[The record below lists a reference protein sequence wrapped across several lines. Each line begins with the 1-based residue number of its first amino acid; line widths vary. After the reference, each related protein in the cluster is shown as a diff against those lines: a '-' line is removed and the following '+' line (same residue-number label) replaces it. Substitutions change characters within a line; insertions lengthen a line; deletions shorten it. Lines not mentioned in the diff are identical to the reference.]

1 MRPLVSSGRLLIAL
15 LISPVLASAAN
26 PRATEKG
33 LLPIDDFAQLAVV
46 GGMRMSPDGKAI
58 AYTAAADQKYAI
70 IIKELDTGKVQG
82 VDDGYS
88 PQWVNSGRIVF
99 GASAV
104 RAEGLVAIDR
114 NGNNYTPL
122 LGRARQ
128 NVRHETQTI
137 IWGGVIFR
145 DFPDPAKTDHVLL
158 QQFDYPDYVGRYAIQ
173 LSFPHVMDMDTRSG
187 NFQRSVENPGG
198 VIRWLPDAQGRV
210 LVGTDFSKGKT
221 RVIHRKDEK
230 SPWRVPAGLDW
241 ATRALEIQGLSADA
255 KTLYLSRITAN
266 GKSALYS
273 YDLVKEQMGE
283 VILAHDHYD
292 ILPIDGSGGG
302 ELILAPRTREVL
314 GVSYNTDLPR
324 VAWFDQEMAAIQASL
339 DKALP
344 ERINTIAD
352 MNNDR
357 NRFLVRSW
365 SARDPGTY
373 YVFDLVKQNLTPV
386 MPAMP
391 WIKPERMAEMM
402 PISYTS
408 RDGLTIRG
416 YLTVPVGH
424 AAKNLP
430 LVVLPHGGPF
440 ARDGYSYNPDVQ
452 FLANRG
458 YAVLQVNYR
467 GSTGFGR
474 DFLEK
479 GMRHVGRE
487 MIDDITDGA
496 KWAVKKHVADPDRIA
511 IMGWS
516 YGGYAAL
523 MGVIREPKLFRC
535 AIDLAG
541 VTDWKSLLKYDAE
554 VSPHSVEA
562 TRDFIGDYKA
572 DAADLDDIS
581 PVNHVDAIQV
591 PLLLVYSKSDDT
603 VHYDQATAITKALDK
618 AGKPYE
624 FMSKFNEGHGFHE
637 KKHRVALYQTI
648 EAFLAKNM
656 GPAAGP

>member
-1 MRPLVSSGRLLIAL
+1 MRLPVSFGWLLAAW

-26 PRATEKG
+26 QTAAETGE
-33 LLPIDDFAQLAVV
+33 LPIKDFAQLPVV

-58 AYTAAADQKYAI
+58 AYTASADQKTAI
-70 IIKELDTGKVQG
+70 VIKDLDTGKVQG

-88 PQWVNSGRIVF
+88 PQWVNSERLMF
-99 GASAV
+99 GGGGLGAV
-104 RAEGLVAIDR
+104 DR
-114 NGNNYTPL
+114 DGNNYTPL

-128 NVRHETQTI
+128 NVRHEVQTI
-137 IWGGVIFR
+137 IWGGIIFR

-210 LVGTDFSKGKT
+210 LVGTDFSKGNT
-221 RVIHRKDEK
+221 RVIYRPDEK

-241 ATRALEIQGLSADA
+241 AKRAMEIQGLSADA

-273 YDLVKEQMGE
+273 YDLVKEQMGD

-292 ILPIDGSGGG
+292 ILPIDGGGG
-302 ELILAPRTREVL
+302 DLLLAPRTREVL

-324 VAWFDQEMAAIQASL
+324 VAWFDQQMASIQASL

-344 ERINTIAD
+344 ERINTITD
-352 MNNDR
+352 MDNNR
-357 NRFLVRSW
+357 NRFLVVSW

-373 YVFDLVKQNLTPV
+373 YVFDLVKKSLTPV

-402 PISYTS
+402 PISYKS

-440 ARDGYSYNPDVQ
+440 VRDGYRYDPDVQ

-496 KWAVKKHVADPDRIA
+496 KWAIAKHVADPNRVA

-541 VTDWKSLLKYDAE
+541 VTDWKALLKYDAE
-554 VSPHSVEA
+554 VSPHSVDA

-591 PLLLVYSKSDDT
+591 PLLLVYSKGDDT

-624 FMSKFNEGHGFHE
+624 FMSKFNEGHGFRE
-637 KKHRVALYQTI
+637 TKHRAALYQTI
-648 EAFLAKNM
+648 ETFLAKNM
-656 GPAAGP
+656 GAVAGP